1 MRTASLFVLL
11 LAACASTPA
20 PAPAPAPAPDS
31 VSKPAEPVVE
41 DPYLWLEDV
50 GGDKALAWAK
60 ERNAT
65 SQKELESVATFA
77 PTRDRLKSIYD
88 SKDKI
93 PSPDVK
99 GKYIY
104 NFWKDA
110 VATTWAKRF
119 RSFRTSPTKS
129 RISSN
134 VAPTLEHLKRWMSR
148 L

>member
-1 MRTASLFVLL
+1 MQGSMRTASLLVLL

-20 PAPAPAPAPDS
+20 PAPAPAPDS
-31 VSKPAEPVVE
+31 AAAKPAEPVVE

-65 SQKELESVATFA
+65 SQAELEAVATFKA
-77 PTRDRLKSIYD
+77 TRDRLKSIYD

-99 GKYIY
+99 G
-104 NFWKDA
+104 
-110 VATTWAKRF
+110 
-119 RSFRTSPTKS
+119 
-129 RISSN
+129 
-134 VAPTLEHLKRWMSR
+134 
-148 L
+148 